1 MDCQNPLAIESQST
15 VNSTKKILSKTELK
29 SNFSEIGVQHG
40 DVILIRAALGSVGIM
55 EYDTV
60 SDIGMY
66 VSMANTFLD
75 ALIEAVGESGTIV
88 SLSFTSGTWIKKPK
102 IEEAFTLNKKSYAGA
117 LPNAMIK
124 RTNAYRS
131 KHPTCSF
138 VAIGKDAR
146 FLTSGHDSKSP
157 AYEPVRKIIELEG
170 KCMLVGCVNSS
181 PGFTTTHL
189 AESDLGYLNKYP
201 IFARLN
207 RTYYIDENGLH
218 KLFRRKDPGL
228 CSQSYYK
235 FYSLYV
241 KNGILNTGF
250 VGNSYSILAPAKD
263 AYDIDYYKLKE
274 DKSFNICENDCC
286 FTCNANRWDRIHKLP
301 IYVIKK
307 ILRLFLNR
315 S

>member
-1 MDCQNPLAIESQST
+1 
-15 VNSTKKILSKTELK
+15 
-29 SNFSEIGVQHG
+29 
-40 DVILIRAALGSVGIM
+40 M
-55 EYDTV
+55 EYDTN

-66 VSMANTFLD
+66 ASMANTFLD
-75 ALIEAVGESGTIV
+75 ALIDAVGDSGTIV
-88 SLSFTSGTWIKKPK
+88 SLAFTSGTWIKKPK
-102 IEEAFTLNKKSYAGA
+102 VENAFTLNKKSYAGA

-124 RTNAYRS
+124 RTNAHRS

-146 FLTSGHDSKSP
+146 FLTSGHDSKSS

-170 KCMLVGCVNSS
+170 KCILVGCVNSS

-207 RTYYIDENGLH
+207 STYYIDENGLP

-228 CSQSYYK
+228 CSKSYYK

-250 VGNSYSILAPAKD
+250 VGNAYSILAAAKD

-274 DKSFNICENDCC
+274 DKSFNVCEDDCC

-307 ILRLFLNR
+307 IFRLFRNR

>member
-1 MDCQNPLAIESQST
+1 M
-15 VNSTKKILSKTELK
+15 TKKILTKSELAH
-29 SNFSEIGVQHG
+29 NFSKIGVQNG
-40 DVILIRAALGSVGIM
+40 DVILIRASLGSVGIM
-55 EYDTV
+55 EYDIT
-60 SDIGMY
+60 SDVGMY
-66 VSMANTFLD
+66 ASMANTFLD

-102 IEEAFTLNKKSYAGA
+102 IEEAYTLNKKSYAGS

-124 RTNAYRS
+124 RKNAYRS
-131 KHPTCSF
+131 MHPTCSF

-189 AESDLGYLNKYP
+189 AESDLGYLKKYP

-218 KLFRRKDPGL
+218 KLFRRNDPGL
-228 CSQSYYK
+228 CSQSFYK

-241 KNGILNTGF
+241 KEGILQIGQI
-250 VGNSYSILAPAKD
+250 GNAYSILAPAKE
-263 AYDIDYYKLKE
+263 AYEIDFCKLKE

-301 IYVIKK
+301 IYVMKK
-307 ILRLFLNR
+307 ILRLFR
-315 S
+315 KRFYGTPE